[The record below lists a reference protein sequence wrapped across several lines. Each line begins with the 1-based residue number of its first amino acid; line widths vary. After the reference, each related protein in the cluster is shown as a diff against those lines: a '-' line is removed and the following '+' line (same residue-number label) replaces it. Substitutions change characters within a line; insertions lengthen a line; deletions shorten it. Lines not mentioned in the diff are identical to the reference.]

1 MADKTAKV
9 VNCSALHVR
18 SGAGTSYSVLKYV
31 KKGDSGIVTDS
42 KKVGSSTW
50 YKWKTGGW
58 SNGKYLK
65 ITKPASNTKKPSTK
79 TTSTKT
85 NKKKSKKKK
94 SIGPKLP
101 DGSFTKQEMKNNAL
115 SKEGIKG
122 KKYVKYMKKNVTK
135 GLKGK
140 DSTNVSTT
148 AHTKSYTS
156 SSRDKNYRPIFTT
169 GYSGL
174 KNGKD
179 DFSIS
184 TDYISKDIEN
194 IKAEMN
200 LPISG
205 SRLRLYDAEG
215 NAETKS
221 LFSLMHNKFNRF
233 KLPYPDEALP
243 KTFGYVFFTRPA
255 LHLLASSDKLLDD
268 LINLPDYYYM
278 FMANKTIFRSLT
290 AGFTD
295 QHNFHPFLSNVV
307 TSFDITDESIDIQ
320 EHGESNT
327 GHKVV
332 YGSIDTKSTVAGSF
346 NVNFVDNKRLEVYK
360 TVHLWQ
366 RYISDIKKGVITPTR
381 NAIIN
386 KVLDYA
392 ASAYYFLLGP
402 DGEEILYWSKF
413 TGVFPTASPSAE
425 FSWKKGELMAT
436 PNYSIPFAYSW
447 KKDEDIYHLAEFN
460 TLSAK
465 TYEYREIYDPHIQT
479 VGTTWVGAPFVETS
493 VSKDGDI
500 RYKLRFRV

>member
-1 MADKTAKV
+1 MANKTAKV
-9 VNCSALHVR
+9 INCSALHVR

-31 KKGDSGIVTDS
+31 KKGYSGVVTDS

-65 ITKPASNTKKPSTK
+65 ITKPATPTKKLSTK
-79 TTSTKT
+79 TG
-85 NKKKSKKKK
+85 KKIDKNRPKKL
-94 SIGPKLP
+94 IGPKLP
-101 DGSFTKQEMKNNAL
+101 DGSFTTQEMKDKL

-122 KKYVKYMKKNVTK
+122 TNYVKYMKKNITD
-135 GLKGK
+135 GLAGK
-140 DSTNVSTT
+140 SSTSVGTT
-148 AHTKSYTS
+148 AHTAAYS
-156 SSRDKNYRPIFTT
+156 SSSSDASHKPIFTT

-174 KNGKD
+174 KSGKD
-179 DFSIS
+179 DFSI
-184 TDYISKDIEN
+184 TTNYIAKDIAN
-194 IKAEMN
+194 MKAEMN
-200 LPISG
+200 LPIRG
-205 SRLRLYDAEG
+205 SRIRLYDANG
-215 NAETKS
+215 KAETKS
-221 LFSLMHNKFNRF
+221 LFGLMHNKFNRF

-243 KTFGYVFFTRPA
+243 KTFGYVFFTRPS
-255 LHLLASSDKLLDD
+255 LHLLASSNKLLDD

-290 AGFTD
+290 SGFSD
-295 QHNFHPFLSNVV
+295 QHKFHPFLSNMV
-307 TSFDITDESIDIQ
+307 TSFDITDESIDTQ

-332 YGSIDTKSTVAGSF
+332 YGSSDTKSTVAGSF
-346 NVNFVDNKRLEVYK
+346 SANFVDNKRLEVYK
-360 TVHLWQ
+360 TVHLWE
-366 RYISDIKKGVITPTR
+366 RYISDIKKGIIKPTR
-381 NAIIN
+381 NAILN

-392 ASAYYFLLGP
+392 ASAYYFLLAP

-413 TGVFPTASPSAE
+413 TGVFPTSSPSAE

-465 TYEYREIYDPHIQT
+465 TYEYREIYDPYIQT

>member
-1 MADKTAKV
+1 MANKTAKV
-9 VNCSALHVR
+9 VNCSFLNIR
-18 SGAGTSYSVLKYV
+18 SGAGTSYSILKTV
-31 KKGDSGIVTDS
+31 KKGYSGTVTTS

-65 ITKPASNTKKPSTK
+65 ITKTATGTTKKVTNTKKDKLISSKTSKNTK
-79 TTSTKT
+79 TKTTKT
-85 NKKKSKKKK
+85 NKTTTADPTSK
-94 SIGPKLP
+94 
-101 DGSFTKQEMKNNAL
+101 N
-115 SKEGIKG
+115 GIKG
-122 KKYVKYMKKNVTK
+122 KNYVKYMKKNVTN
-135 GLKGK
+135 GLEGK
-140 DSTNVSTT
+140 NSTSIDTT
-148 AHTKSYTS
+148 AHTGTYS
-156 SSRDKNYRPIFTT
+156 SESSDTTYSPRFTT
-169 GYSGL
+169 GYSAL

-179 DFSIS
+179 DFTIT
-184 TDYISKDIEN
+184 TDYISTDIEN

-215 NAETKS
+215 KAETKS

-255 LHLLASSDKLLDD
+255 LHLLASSNKLLDD
-268 LINLPDYYYM
+268 LINLPDYYFM

-290 AGFTD
+290 DGFTD
-295 QHNFHPFLSNVV
+295 QHKFHPFLSNMV
-307 TSFDITDESIDIQ
+307 TSFDITDESLDTQ

-332 YGSIDTKSTVAGSF
+332 YGSSDTKSTVAGSF
-346 NVNFVDNKRLEVYK
+346 SVNFVDNKRLEVYK
-360 TVHLWQ
+360 TVHLWE
-366 RYISDIKKGVITPTR
+366 RYISDIKKGIIKPTR
-381 NAIIN
+381 NAILN

-465 TYEYREIYDPHIQT
+465 TYEYREIYDPYIQT

-493 VSKDGDI
+493 VSKSGDI